1 MGVMG
6 VLGIIR
12 LIRVSQTS
20 RTSQTGQ
27 TGPTCLNY
35 CIAKGRKSPV
45 REGVLTFVNIF
56 NSLKLSELSG
66 GVLQVFVIM
75 IIFALQSLQFSRDGA

>member
-1 MGVMG
+1 MG

-12 LIRVSQTS
+12 LIRVSQTSQTS

-56 NSLKLSELSG
+56 NSLKLRKLSG
-66 GVLQVFVIM
+66 GGIASFCNNDYFCVAIAS
-75 IIFALQSLQFSRDGA
+75 I